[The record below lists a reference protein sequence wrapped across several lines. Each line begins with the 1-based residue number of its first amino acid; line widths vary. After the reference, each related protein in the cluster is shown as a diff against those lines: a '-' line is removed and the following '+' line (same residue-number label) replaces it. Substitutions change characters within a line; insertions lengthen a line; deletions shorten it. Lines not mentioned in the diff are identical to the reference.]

1 MAGAGKKTFVQGN
14 ILNASEVNT
23 YLMDQAVMVFTS
35 TTARDTALPAGT
47 RSEGMV
53 CYITNEDSIYVYNGT
68 AWFVIATAVGSG
80 PGYFGAW
87 TGYTPTYTNLT
98 AGNGTSAFT
107 YVKFGNTVHVRGRF
121 TFGSTSSVSGSISL
135 SLPVTAVSGNF
146 VPQVTVRAGGVD
158 YAAYMAGT
166 TTTVALSAI
175 GSAGTYANR
184 VTTSATIPGTW
195 TNGDNITFSA
205 TYEAA

>member
-53 CYITNEDSIYVYNGT
+53 CYISNEDSIYVYNGT

-87 TGYTPTYTNLT
+87 TGYTPTFTNITL
-98 AGNGTSAFT
+98 GSSTSAFT
-107 YVKFGNTVHVRGRF
+107 YVQIGKTVHVRGRLS
-121 TFGSTSSVSGSISL
+121 FGAGSSVTGAVSI

-146 VPQVTVRAGGVD
+146 VPQV
-158 YAAYMAGT
+158 
-166 TTTVALSAI
+166 
-175 GSAGTYANR
+175 
-184 VTTSATIPGTW
+184 PPP
-195 TNGDNITFSA
+195 
-205 TYEAA
+205 